1 MNTIYYYSNTF
12 DSIHITDKFIR
23 MKSFVTIHLLFI
35 SFIATSQS
43 VDTTK
48 GQKLSFH
55 AQATII
61 DQYKPAFKA
70 KYSGTNSLTT
80 AEESQSTITS
90 TLYAGARLW
99 KNANVYLN
107 PEISGGSGLSS
118 ALGVAAS
125 TNGESFRVGSTEP
138 KIYLARLFMQ
148 QLVPLSKQTKY
159 VEADLNQLAGYL
171 PEKYISVSFGKTSLS
186 DYFDNNNYSHDPRTQ
201 FMSWALMGNGAWDY
215 PANTRGYTDAFV
227 VEYVTP
233 KNELRY
239 SLALVPTQA
248 NGNTLD
254 YKIGKANS
262 STLEYTKNYVVNSK
276 AGAVRVLI
284 YYTLARMGNYDESI
298 ALSPVDPDIT
308 ATRKYS
314 RSKYGFGINA
324 EQALSK
330 NTGVFFKTSWND
342 GNNET
347 WAFTEIDRTASF
359 GAVTKGESW
368 KRVEDKVGLAYVISG
383 LSTPHK
389 NYLKAGGKG
398 FLLGDGALNYGA
410 EQLAELYY
418 SAALIK
424 KSLFLS
430 GAYQFIL
437 YPGYNKDRGP
447 VNVFSVRVHM
457 EI

>member
-1 MNTIYYYSNTF
+1 
-12 DSIHITDKFIR
+12 
-23 MKSFVTIHLLFI
+23 MKLIVTVHLSFV
-35 SFIATSQS
+35 SFFAASQS
-43 VDTTK
+43 IDTIKKET
-48 GQKLSFH
+48 LSFH

-61 DQYKPAFKA
+61 DQYKPSFKA
-70 KYSGTNSLTT
+70 KYSGTNSLIT

-99 KNANVYLN
+99 KNAIVYLN

-148 QLVPLSKQTKY
+148 QLFPLSKQTKY
-159 VEADLNQLAGYL
+159 VEADLNQLAGYI

-186 DYFDNNNYSHDPRTQ
+186 DYFDNNSYSHDPRTQ
-201 FMSWALMGNGAWDY
+201 FMSWALMANGAWDY
-215 PANTRGYTDAFV
+215 PANTRGYTDALV
-227 VEYVTP
+227 LEYITP

-239 SLALVPTQA
+239 SLALVPTEA

-254 YKIGKANS
+254 YKIAKAHS
-262 STLEYTKNYVVNSK
+262 HTLEYTYNYSVNSK
-276 AGAVRVLI
+276 PGAVRVLAF
-284 YYTLARMGNYDESI
+284 YTIAKMGNYNQSI
-298 ALSPVDPDIT
+298 RLNPADPDIT

-314 RSKYGFGINA
+314 NNKYGLGINA
-324 EQALSK
+324 EQSLSK
-330 NTGVFFKTSWND
+330 NFGAFLKASWND

-347 WAFTEIDRTASF
+347 WAFTEIDRTASI
-359 GAVTKGESW
+359 GAVAKGTKW
-368 KRVEDKVGLAYVISG
+368 KRENDEVGLAYVISG

-389 NYLKAGGKG
+389 NYLKTGGKG
-398 FLLGDGALNYGA
+398 FMLGDGALTYGP
-410 EQLAELYY
+410 EQLAEFYY
-418 SAALIK
+418 SAELIK

-430 GAYQFIL
+430 GAYQFIFH
-437 YPGYNKDRGP
+437 PGYNKDRGP
-447 VNVFSVRVHM
+447 VNVFSVRVHI

>member
-1 MNTIYYYSNTF
+1 
-12 DSIHITDKFIR
+12 
-23 MKSFVTIHLLFI
+23 MKLFVTIHL
-35 SFIATSQS
+35 SFVSFFAVSQNI
-43 VDTTK
+43 DTTK
-48 GQKLSFH
+48 KEKLSFH

-61 DQYKPAFKA
+61 YQYKPSFRA
-70 KYSGTNSLTT
+70 KYSGANSLRTE
-80 AEESQSTITS
+80 EESQSTITS
-90 TLYAGARLW
+90 TLYAGTRLW

-148 QLVPLSKQTKY
+148 QLFPLSKQTKY
-159 VEADLNQLAGYL
+159 VEADLNQLAGYV
-171 PEKYISVSFGKTSLS
+171 PEKYISVSFGKTALS
-186 DYFDNNNYSHDPRTQ
+186 DYFDNNSYSHDPRTQ
-201 FMSWALMGNGAWDY
+201 FMSWALMANGAWDY
-215 PANTRGYTDAFV
+215 PANTRGYTDALV

-239 SLALVPTQA
+239 SFALVPTQA

-276 AGAVRVLI
+276 AGTVRFLG

-298 ALSPVDPDIT
+298 ALNPVDPDIS

-314 RSKYGFGINA
+314 RSKYGLGINA
-324 EQALSK
+324 EQSLSK
-330 NTGVFFKTSWND
+330 NIGAFLKASWND

-347 WAFTEIDRTASF
+347 WAFTEIDRTVSI
-359 GAVTKGESW
+359 GTVTKGNSW
-368 KRVEDKVGLAYVISG
+368 KRENDEVGLAYVISG
-383 LSTPHK
+383 LSQPHK

-398 FLLGDGALNYGA
+398 FMLGDGALNYGA
-410 EQLAELYY
+410 EQLAEFYY
-418 SAALIK
+418 SAELIK

-437 YPGYNKDRGP
+437 HPGYNKDRGP
-447 VNVFSVRVHM
+447 VNVFSIRMHI

>member
-1 MNTIYYYSNTF
+1 MLNF
-12 DSIHITDKFIR
+12 KKVAITLILQFAALYG
-23 MKSFVTIHLLFI
+23 V
-35 SFIATSQS
+35 SQN
-43 VDTTK
+43 VDTGK
-48 GQKLSFH
+48 IEKISFH

-61 DQYKPAFKA
+61 DQYKPSFKA
-70 KYSGTNSLTT
+70 KYSGANSLTT
-80 AEESQSTITS
+80 TEESQSTITS
-90 TLYAGARLW
+90 TLYAGTRLW
-99 KNANVYLN
+99 KNATVYLN

-118 ALGVAAS
+118 TLGVAAS

-138 KIYLARLFMQ
+138 KIYLARLFLQ
-148 QLVPLSKQTKY
+148 QLFPLSKEKKY
-159 VEADLNQLAGYL
+159 AEADLNQLAGYI
-171 PEKYISVSFGKTSLS
+171 PEKYIGVSFGKIALS

-201 FMSWALMGNGAWDY
+201 FMSWGLMGNGAWDY
-215 PANTRGYTDAFV
+215 PANTRGYTDALV

-262 STLEYTKNYVVNSK
+262 STLEYTKNYSLNSK
-276 AGAVRVLI
+276 AGVVRVLI
-284 YYTLARMGNYDESI
+284 YYTIARMGNYDESI

-342 GNNET
+342 GNNEI
-347 WAFTEIDRTASF
+347 WAFTEIDRTASA
-359 GAVTKGESW
+359 GIVTKGANW
-368 KRVEDKVGLAYVISG
+368 KRADDQVGLACVISG

-398 FLLGDGALNYGA
+398 FLLGDGALNYGP

-437 YPGYNKDRGP
+437 HPGYNKDRGP
-447 VNVFSVRVHM
+447 VHVFSVRVHLEM
-457 EI
+457 

>member
-1 MNTIYYYSNTF
+1 
-12 DSIHITDKFIR
+12 
-23 MKSFVTIHLLFI
+23 MKLLFTVHLSFV
-35 SFIATSQS
+35 SFFAASQS
-43 VDTTK
+43 IDRGKVET
-48 GQKLSFH
+48 LSFH
-55 AQATII
+55 AQATVI
-61 DQYKPAFKA
+61 DQYKPSFRA
-70 KYSGTNSLTT
+70 KYSGANSLTT
-80 AEESQSTITS
+80 TEESQSTITS

-99 KNANVYLN
+99 KNATVYLN

-118 ALGVAAS
+118 TLGVAAS

-148 QLVPLSKQTKY
+148 QLFPLTAKTRY
-159 VEADLNQLAGYL
+159 AVADVNQLAGNL
-171 PEKYISVSFGKTSLS
+171 PEKYISVTFGKIALS
-186 DYFDNNNYSHDPRTQ
+186 DYFDNNSYSHDPRTQ
-201 FMSWALMGNGAWDY
+201 FMSWALMDNGAWDY
-215 PANTRGYTDAFV
+215 PANTRGYTDALV
-227 VEYVTP
+227 VAYVTQ

-239 SLALVPTQA
+239 SMALVPTEA

-254 YKIGKANS
+254 YRIGKANS
-262 STLEYTKNYVVNSK
+262 STLEYTQNYVVNSK
-276 AGAVRVLI
+276 AGAVKFLA
-284 YYTLARMGNYDESI
+284 YCTFARMGNYNASI

-324 EQALSK
+324 EQALSN

-347 WAFTEIDRTASF
+347 WAFTEIDRTASA
-359 GAVTKGESW
+359 GIVTKGNNW
-368 KRVEDKVGLAYVISG
+368 KRADDQVGLAYVVSG

-418 SAALIK
+418 SVALIK

-430 GAYQFIL
+430 GTYQFIL
-437 YPGYNKDRGP
+437 HPGYNKDRGP
-447 VNVFSVRVHM
+447 VHVFSVRVHIEM
-457 EI
+457 